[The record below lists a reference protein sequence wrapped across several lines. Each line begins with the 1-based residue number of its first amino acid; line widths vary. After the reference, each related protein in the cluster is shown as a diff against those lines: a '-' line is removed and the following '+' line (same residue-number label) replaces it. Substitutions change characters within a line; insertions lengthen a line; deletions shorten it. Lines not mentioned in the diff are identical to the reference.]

1 MRNISGLKRWTLEA
15 RYQTYVNQYKKL
27 EKKLQTVGQ
36 SMNVPMYSIDEYQF
50 QYASLSMTR
59 QEEGRSQGN
68 INRDLAAKQAYSL
81 SASQARSIAQYRN
94 VSGLSNIWQIRA
106 EGKKFA
112 KEFFDNIRDVY
123 AEQKALGATSTDARA
138 YIAQEFFGS

>member
-15 RYQTYVNQYKKL
+15 RYKTYVNQYKKL
-27 EKKLQTVGQ
+27 ERKLQTAGQ
-36 SMNVPMYSIDEYQF
+36 SMNAPMYSLDEYQF

-81 SASQARSIAQYRN
+81 SASQARSIAEYRN
-94 VSGLSNIWQIRA
+94 ISGLKNIWQIRA
-106 EGKKFA
+106 EGKQSA
-112 KEFFDNIRDVY
+112 KDFFDNIREVY
-123 AEQKALGATSTDARA
+123 AEQKALGATSADARV
-138 YIAQEFFGS
+138 YISQEFFGS